1 MAADFG
7 QSVQARDRFAAQMF
21 DRAADLRDSV
31 VPHIMIRPGA
41 TDQSRPTLIFE
52 ALRKDM

>member
-1 MAADFG
+1 MV
-7 QSVQARDRFAAQMF
+7 SAAQMF
-21 DRAADLRDSV
+21 DRVADLRVSV

-41 TDQSRPTLIFE
+41 TDQSRPTSIFE